1 MTASAR
7 PLTAESTQPEQP
19 ARPTSAALPLIAAG
33 VTMVFWASAFI
44 GIRAVG
50 AHYSPG
56 ALAFGRLAVGALAL
70 SVVAL
75 VWRVTQ
81 TGTRGAA
88 TASGATVPPAKRRR
102 ALGLMIVYG
111 VLWFG
116 LYTLSLNAAEQHLDA
131 GTSSMLVAV
140 GPILIAIFAG
150 IFLREGFPRSLIT
163 GLAVGVVGLVIIGVA
178 TSTGQRDATG
188 VLLGLAAAALY
199 AIGVLLQKRV
209 LAVSSAVPVTWLG
222 CLAGAVACAPFAP
235 DLLRELGTAPAG
247 ATWGIV
253 YLGLFP
259 TALAFLTWGYA
270 LARTSAGKLASSSY
284 VVPALSVLM
293 SWLLLDEVP
302 GWLALVGGAICLVG
316 VAITRLPARP
326 RRA

>member
-1 MTASAR
+1 MTA
-7 PLTAESTQPEQP
+7 TAPPVAAVPTQL
-19 ARPTSAALPLIAAG
+19 APTRTALPLIAAG

-56 ALAFGRLAVGALAL
+56 ALAFGRLAVG
-70 SVVAL
+70 SVAL
-75 VWRVTQ
+75 TVFALFWSRAQARKNATLTPNGGAGALV
-81 TGTRGAA
+81 GTLPRGR
-88 TASGATVPPAKRRR
+88 T
-102 ALGLMIVYG
+102 LGLVITYG

-116 LYTLSLNAAEQHLDA
+116 LYTVSLNAAEQHLDA
-131 GTSSMLVAV
+131 GTSAMLVAV

-150 IFLREGFPRSLIT
+150 VFLREGFPRGLVT
-163 GLAVGVVGLVIIGVA
+163 GLAIGVVGLAIIGVA
-178 TSTGQRDATG
+178 TSTGQRDLTG

-199 AIGVLLQKRV
+199 AIGVLLQKQA
-209 LAVSSAVPVTWLG
+209 LAAAAPVPVTWLG
-222 CLAGAVACAPFAP
+222 CVAGAIACLPFAP
-235 DLLRELGTAPAG
+235 DLLHEVRTAPAG

-259 TALAFLTWGYA
+259 TALAFLTWSYA
-270 LARTSAGKLASSSY
+270 LARTNAGKLASSSY

-293 SWLLLDEVP
+293 SWLLLSEVP

-316 VAITRLPARP
+316 VAITRLPSRP
-326 RRA
+326 RP